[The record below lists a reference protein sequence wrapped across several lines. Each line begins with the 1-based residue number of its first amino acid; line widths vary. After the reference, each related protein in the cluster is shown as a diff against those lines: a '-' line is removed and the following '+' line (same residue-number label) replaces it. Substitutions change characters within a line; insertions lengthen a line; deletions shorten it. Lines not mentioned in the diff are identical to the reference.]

1 MSRWICKACT
11 RWGMGGPQGWERH
24 WKAEHQHSGRY
35 ASALSFGFVPNLSD
49 GRRTSHWSDWRPA
62 PRCDDRTEP

>member
-11 RWGMGGPQGWERH
+11 RWG
-24 WKAEHQHSGRY
+24 ARY
-35 ASALSFGFVPNLSD
+35 ASVLSFGFAPNFSD

-62 PRCDDRTEP
+62 PRCDERTEP